1 MARTSSSWTS
11 PLGDND
17 GIRMSVAADR
27 NRASVVGHAR
37 EDFAA
42 VKVAKAHRLGD
53 EGGKIKM
60 QRNMLAR
67 RMVASILKGE
77 LDMVASEDRES
88 GRGDAGGPSDEDL
101 RKSIKTIL
109 GGDSSG
115 LLDAWAQVGT
125 EDEQVLT
132 SSHGGGEEGGEALI
146 DGHGHGGGG
155 GHGHESHNIFAIPSG
170 GKQQFFWA

>member
-1 MARTSSSWTS
+1 
-11 PLGDND
+11 
-17 GIRMSVAADR
+17 
-27 NRASVVGHAR
+27 
-37 EDFAA
+37 
-42 VKVAKAHRLGD
+42 
-53 EGGKIKM
+53 
-60 QRNMLAR
+60 
-67 RMVASILKGE
+67 
-77 LDMVASEDRES
+77 MVASEDRES
-88 GRGDAGGPSDEDL
+88 GRGDAGDLSDEDL

-132 SSHGGGEEGGEALI
+132 SSQEGGGEGGEALI

-155 GHGHESHNIFAIPSG
+155 HEHEAHNIFKIPSG

>member
-1 MARTSSSWTS
+1 MWEVVLPGLAGWARSINVDVGGCASWS
-11 PLGDND
+11 NL
-17 GIRMSVAADR
+17 
-27 NRASVVGHAR
+27 ASLTATAF
-37 EDFAA
+37 D
-42 VKVAKAHRLGD
+42 
-53 EGGKIKM
+53 
-60 QRNMLAR
+60 
-67 RMVASILKGE
+67 
-77 LDMVASEDRES
+77 
-88 GRGDAGGPSDEDL
+88 
-101 RKSIKTIL
+101 

-155 GHGHESHNIFAIPSG
+155 GHEHESHNIFAIPSG